1 MLQTYNPNDT
11 VRLYRGLEKMNLTG
25 KRVLVVGSLTPW
37 IEEMV
42 LSLDAAKV
50 VTLEYRPIISNH
62 PKV

>member
-1 MLQTYNPNDT
+1 M
-11 VRLYRGLEKMNLTG
+11 RLYRGLEKMNLTG

-50 VTLEYRPIISNH
+50 VTLEYRPIFSNH
-62 PKV
+62 PKVW